1 MTQCLSHNVLVWERD
16 YKWMPFGSGLISDA
30 NRKRPRGAMS
40 ARILVMPT
48 DIISYPF
55 YKFTLMGLSLS

>member
-1 MTQCLSHNVLVWERD
+1 MVLYFGLLRIFIRSR
-16 YKWMPFGSGLISDA
+16 KWMPFGSGLLVTLTES
-30 NRKRPRGAMS
+30 GAMS